1 LFIRI
6 SLKIYNKDGIT
17 GSMVLRVSG
26 LLFTLECVDGV
37 FFFNRNKEIMQQKK
51 TPENADTSMIC
62 KFVIDGTGKK
72 IGESVSID
80 DDILIIKS
88 GSRFLGV
95 PMKHVEPLEKTLVV
109 KGLIDFTKA
118 YELGEKWRKD
128 SYREMN
134 QYDLPAEK
142 SKRF

>member
-1 LFIRI
+1 
-6 SLKIYNKDGIT
+6 
-17 GSMVLRVSG
+17 MVLRNNCI
-26 LLFTLECVDGV
+26 LFTLEYFGGI
-37 FFFNRNKEIMQQKK
+37 FLFNRKKENTELKK
-51 TPENADTSMIC
+51 TIENVDISMIC
-62 KFVIDGTGKK
+62 KFVIDGMGKK
-72 IGESVSID
+72 LGESVSIE

-95 PMKHVEPLEKTLVV
+95 PLKHVEPVEKTLMV

-118 YELGEKWRKD
+118 YELGEKWRKE

-134 QYDLPAEK
+134 QHGCPEEK

>member
-1 LFIRI
+1 MV
-6 SLKIYNKDGIT
+6 LKITRILFRLEYVCGLFLFNKK
-17 GSMVLRVSG
+17 
-26 LLFTLECVDGV
+26 
-37 FFFNRNKEIMQQKK
+37 KETIEQKK
-51 TPENADTSMIC
+51 TIESLDTSMMC
-62 KFVIDGTGKK
+62 KFVLDGVGKK
-72 IGESVSID
+72 LGESVSIH

-95 PMKHVEPLEKTLVV
+95 PLKHVEPVEKTLIV

-118 YELGEKWRKD
+118 YELGEKWRKE

-134 QYDLPAEK
+134 QHDPPAEK